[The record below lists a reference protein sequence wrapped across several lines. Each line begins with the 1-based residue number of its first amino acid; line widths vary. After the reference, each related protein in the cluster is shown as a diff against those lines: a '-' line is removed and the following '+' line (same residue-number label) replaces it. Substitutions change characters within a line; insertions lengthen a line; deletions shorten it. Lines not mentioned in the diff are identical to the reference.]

1 MPENQIIQ
9 NDDVPDVPE
18 EPVKQAEDNN
28 KQNQSFLISQSY
40 YECIKE
46 KDHLHEVEILE
57 YEDEE
62 NEQILESRKLIFNSP
77 KS

>member
-1 MPENQIIQ
+1 LSENLIIQ
-9 NDDVPDVPE
+9 NDDAPDVPA
-18 EPVKQAEDNN
+18 EPVKQVEDNN
-28 KQNQSFLISQSY
+28 KQNQSLLISQSY

-62 NEQILESRKLIFNSP
+62 SEQIRESRKLIFNFP